1 VEFLEQ
7 LKAAIASSSAASH
20 FVSNPCSSSSTGS
33 TATSEHEHSLIV
45 VDPVEEEEQRIWDEL
60 QSARQQRLETK
71 RQAAELEAKVAAEM
85 ELGDGD
91 ADDESHTG
99 NAEFG
104 GFPFH
109 VRKNHYKRKIKRLE
123 DSFAILESERKDI
136 DANRVRLTIF
146 LKEKQIYVM
155 SLANEKS
162 RLKNFQAPVISS
174 SLLHGTPMNYSLD
187 DFKRDLDITYNKTMA
202 LMTKAKSDIIN
213 GEKRKAEIKA
223 SQNELSNELKER
235 KAAFN
240 LFMKKHDA
248 VMKTMNSIRNLHGSH
263 GQTIHHFFQR
273 FVGFLNYRRKLK
285 SKVATILTNLLK
297 QTLRNA
303 FKKWLTGEHVKID
316 ISKDVCISMGGI
328 MLLHAKE
335 LREDVQKQLR
345 DAIAEVASIKKKL
358 DVEML
363 PRKQHDAITKSAY
376 FNRMEEGMDPGNLD
390 THGMHYLFEAD
401 GMAAQN
407 KFDLAGELYETQII
421 YLRSMP
427 QVNVKFLSI
436 TYGHKGKMYLR
447 SERFDRAIIEFDR
460 QLSLAKEI
468 SDTTELAEAYFGLGN
483 AYLGR
488 ADYVNAI
495 RYLDMGHAQF
505 GILGHLPKQCEAKR
519 ALKRCYEKL
528 NRPDLVVSISEQI
541 DLIENEVAIKIK
553 TMSEKLSNLSDRLT
567 NTNADIEHIIELER
581 VNERVINI
589 RNSVKNQEALFAEK
603 EEEIEKHKEK
613 MRKIEEVIIEIDKEY
628 QTAVKCDEKDMM
640 SLYFNE
646 IQPQVV
652 EIEQL
657 KVGLEANRK
666 KKIEDLAFAE
676 KEDGRLKTELNNIR
690 DTISELNQEY
700 EGNHILFIVFLIFFH

>member
-1 VEFLEQ
+1 VEFLQQ
-7 LKAAIASSSAASH
+7 LK
-20 FVSNPCSSSSTGS
+20 
-33 TATSEHEHSLIV
+33 EEHSVIS
-45 VDPVEEEEQRIWDEL
+45 VDPIEEEEQRIWDEL
-60 QSARQQRLETK
+60 QSARQQRLEAK
-71 RQAAELEAKVAAEM
+71 RQAAELEAKVAAEL
-85 ELGDGD
+85 ELSEGDGD
-91 ADDESHTG
+91 DASHTG
-99 NAEFG
+99 NPEFA

-109 VRKNHYKRKIKRLE
+109 VRKNHYRRKIKRLE
-123 DSFAILESERKDI
+123 DSIAVLESERKRI
-136 DANRVRLTIF
+136 DANRVKLTIF

-162 RLKNFQAPVISS
+162 RLKNFQAPMISS

-213 GEKRKAEIKA
+213 GEKRKAVIKA
-223 SQNELSNELKER
+223 SQNDLTNELKER

-240 LFMKKHDA
+240 LFMKRHDA
-248 VMKTMNSIRNLHGSH
+248 VMNAMNSIRSLHGNH
-263 GQTIHHFFQR
+263 GQLQRHFFQR
-273 FVGFLNYRRKLK
+273 FVSFLNYRRILK
-285 SKVATILTNLLK
+285 SKVANILTNLLK

-303 FKKWLTGEHVKID
+303 FKKWLTGEHAKFD
-316 ISKDVCISMGGI
+316 ISKDVCISIGGI
-328 MLLHAKE
+328 MLLQAKE

-345 DAIAEVASIKKKL
+345 EAIAEVTSLKKKL
-358 DVEML
+358 DVDML
-363 PRKQHDAITKSAY
+363 PKKQHDAITKSAY
-376 FNRMEEGMDPGNLD
+376 FSRMEEALDPSSLD

-407 KFDLAGELYETQII
+407 KFDLAGELYETQIMF
-421 YLRSMP
+421 LRSMP
-427 QVNVKFLSI
+427 NVNVKFLSI

-495 RYLDMGHAQF
+495 RYLDIGHAQF
-505 GILGHLPKQCEAKR
+505 GILGHLPKQCESKR

-528 NRPDLVVSISEQI
+528 NRPDLVVSLSEQI
-541 DLIENEVAIKIK
+541 DSIENEVAIKIK
-553 TMSEKLSNLSDRLT
+553 EMGDKLTNLSDRLT
-567 NTNADIEHIIELER
+567 NSNADIEHIIELER
-581 VNERVINI
+581 ANERVINI
-589 RNSVKNQEALFAEK
+589 RNAVKNQETLFVEK
-603 EEEIEKHKEK
+603 EEEIEKHKET
-613 MRKIEEVIIEIDKEY
+613 MRKIEELIIAIDKEY
-628 QTAVKCDEKDMM
+628 QAAVKCDGKDMM
-640 SLYFNE
+640 SLFFNE

-700 EGNHILFIVFLIFFH
+700 EGRFALDVVYRLTVAV